1 MRRVGWMSD
10 EHAIIQRVY
19 AAKSDSVA
27 ADLLISDYLPFIK
40 AQVAKIMKRPV
51 DIQQDDEYS
60 IAMIAFHE
68 AINGYSKS
76 RGAFLS
82 YAALLMRNR
91 IIDFWRKNNR
101 HNQVISINAPTSDRD
116 QTIEDSITDDANHA
130 ENLVIREATKEEII
144 ELSTQIKSFGI
155 SLTDI
160 ADNSPKQERTLAAC
174 RKVVASAKDNKE
186 IMEEFFRTKRLP
198 LKQLTEQSKVSRKTI
213 ERHRKY
219 IIGLLVIYT
228 NGYEI
233 IRGHLAEVMRGGTA
247 E

>member
-1 MRRVGWMSD
+1 MSD

-19 AAKSDSVA
+19 EAKDDSMA

-40 AQVAKIMKRPV
+40 AQVTKVMKRPV
-51 DIQQDDEYS
+51 NIQQDDEYS

-68 AINGYSKS
+68 AINGYSKT

-91 IIDFWRKNNR
+91 VIDFWRKNNR
-101 HNQVISINAPTSDRD
+101 HNQVISINAPTSEHD
-116 QTIEDSITDDANHA
+116 QTLEDSISDNEDHE

-144 ELSTQIKSFGI
+144 ELSMQIREFGV

-160 ADNSPKQERTLAAC
+160 ADNSPKQGRTLAAC
-174 RKVVASAKDNKE
+174 QNVVAYAQSNEE
-186 IMEEFFRTKRLP
+186 IMEDFFRTKRLP
-198 LKQLTEQSKVSRKTI
+198 LKKITEGTKVSRKTI

-219 IIGLLVIYT
+219 IIGLLLIYT

-233 IRGHLAEVMRGGTA
+233 IRGHLAEVMKGATA